1 MSEFKNY
8 HPLVNFAYFAAVI
21 VFSMIFTNP
30 ICESVGFLAA
40 FSYSVKLGGKKSAVS
55 ELLCILPIAILSA
68 LLNPMFNHEGVTI
81 IAYLPSGNPLTLESI
96 ACGLG
101 TALMLSCVIC
111 IFSCFNKIMTSD
123 KFMYLFGKMIPS
135 LSLILSMTLRFVPR
149 FTERAREI
157 GAAQECI
164 GRSMH
169 DGGIITRTK
178 NAIRQLS
185 ILITW
190 SMENAIETADSMK
203 SRGFG
208 TGKRTAFSNFKLER
222 RDIYALAALAALAA
236 YIIWGAKN
244 KAFAFRYFPSIVKT
258 ELSPYAISVFCA
270 YLVLFC
276 IPIILEITEEIR
288 WRRSESK
295 I

>member
-1 MSEFKNY
+1 MNEFKNY
-8 HPLVNFAYFAAVI
+8 HPLVNFAYFVAVI
-21 VFSMIFTNP
+21 AFSMVFTNP
-30 ICESVGFLAA
+30 ICEGIGFLAA
-40 FSYSVKLGGKKSAVS
+40 FLYSIKLGGKKSAVS
-55 ELLCILPIAILSA
+55 ELLCILPIVILSA

-81 IAYLPSGNPLTLESI
+81 ITYLPSGNPLTLESI

-123 KFMYLFGKMIPS
+123 KFMYLFGKMVPS
-135 LSLILSMTLRFVPR
+135 LSLMISMTLRFIPR
-149 FTERAREI
+149 FIEHAKEI
-157 GAAQECI
+157 GAAQECV

-169 DGGIITRTK
+169 DGGIIMRTK
-178 NAIRQLS
+178 NAVRQLS

-208 TGKRTAFSNFKLER
+208 TGKRTAFSNFKFEK
-222 RDIYALAALAALAA
+222 RDIYALTGITVLAV
-236 YIIWGAKN
+236 YIFWGAKN
-244 KAFAFRYFPSIVKT
+244 KVLSFRYFPSIVKIKF
-258 ELSPYAISVFCA
+258 SPYALSVFGV
-270 YLVLFC
+270 YLILFC

-288 WRRSESK
+288 WRKSESK